1 MFSTLFGLLNRTR
14 AAGSVNA
21 DAQRAPA
28 GPGASSYDLTGLN
41 AGAPSLTEKV
51 KKTKDLHSTQETQQ

>member
-1 MFSTLFGLLNRTR
+1 GQDTRGPRQSRQRSRPGAFRAAGTAAKTQVFLTLFGLLNRTR

-28 GPGASSYDLTGLN
+28 GPGASSL
-41 AGAPSLTEKV
+41 
-51 KKTKDLHSTQETQQ
+51 